1 MLIHKVENILDRN
14 GYNYCE
20 YRGCFDIAARKKGM
34 LLLKVLNN
42 IDSFQEIQAKNLKIL
57 TREIDADAMIVGS
70 TTRREVLSDNIVYE
84 RFEIPAISVSTF
96 ESFVENEAP
105 VLYRRRGGLF
115 VDINPE
121 AMRKR
126 RQKSGMTQ
134 EVLASRMNVT
144 KKSVYEHERSP
155 MKMSYESAVLMEGI
169 LGKGI
174 IEKAKITVKSAGERN
189 YPESR
194 FESFVS
200 KNLEKKGFRTGMIR
214 RSPINIVAEEG
225 KFSIIS
231 EADEV
236 PRRIEKN
243 AASLKKFSE
252 LSGKPVIAISKTEL
266 KMDIPSVD
274 EKSLASMNAR
284 ELKRFVRKW

>member
-1 MLIHKVENILDRN
+1 MLIHKVENILGRN
-14 GYNYCE
+14 GYDYCE

-57 TREIDADAMIVGS
+57 TREMDADAMIVGS

-96 ESFVENEAP
+96 EGVVENEAP
-105 VLYRRRGGLF
+105 ILYRRRGGLF
-115 VDINPE
+115 VDINSWM
-121 AMRKR
+121 MRKR
-126 RQKSGMTQ
+126 RQESGMTQ

-144 KKSVYEHERSP
+144 KKSVYEHERYP
-155 MKMSYESAVLMEGI
+155 MKMSYETAVLMEDI

-174 IEKAKITVKSAGERN
+174 IEKAKITVKSAGEIN
-189 YPESR
+189 YPENR

-200 KNLEKKGFRTGMIR
+200 KDLEKKGFRTGMVR
-214 RSPINIVAEEG
+214 RSPINFVAEEG
-225 KFSIIS
+225 KFSIIC
-231 EADEV
+231 EADDV

-274 EKSLASMNAR
+274 EKSLASMDAR